1 MTASRPGAPRPE
13 PAGTTGSAA
22 TAATATTAATA
33 AASGGRGRRRSE
45 RVGPFVVFVLFI
57 GLWYLVSG
65 WAIDAVFG
73 KPAFLLPPPHR
84 VIAAGFLDNAMIRGQ
99 MFEGVWLSA
108 QVAFLGLAI
117 AIVIGTGLAVLMS
130 RARWIERSLYPYAVA
145 LQAVPI
151 LAFVPLIGSFF
162 GFDFTSRVLVCVII
176 AVFPIIAN
184 TLFGLLSAEPAQ
196 HDLFTLHGAGG
207 RQRLLK
213 LQFPAALP
221 SIFIGW
227 RISAGLAVIGAVVG
241 DFFFRQ
247 GEPGIGRLIDVYRSR
262 NDNAEMFAAV
272 ILAAGL
278 GIAVFWLFGFL
289 GRLAVGRWHEST
301 GQR

>member
-1 MTASRPGAPRPE
+1 MSASTPGGVPRPE
-13 PAGTTGSAA
+13 PAGPGATGSA
-22 TAATATTAATA
+22 
-33 AASGGRGRRRSE
+33 SVGRGKRRTE
-45 RVGPFVVFVLFI
+45 RLGPFVVFVLFI

-73 KPAFLLPPPHR
+73 KPSFLLPPPHQ

-117 AIVIGTGLAVLMS
+117 AIVVGMGLAVLMS

-176 AVFPIIAN
+176 SVFPIIAN
-184 TLFGLLSAEPAQ
+184 TLFGLLSAEPGQ
-196 HDLFTLHGAGG
+196 HDLFTLYAASG

-221 SIFIGW
+221 SIFTGL

-272 ILAAGL
+272 ILAAAL

>member
-1 MTASRPGAPRPE
+1 MRAVPPCGPSRSRPAGPSSRSASRRQARTE
-13 PAGTTGSAA
+13 YL
-22 TAATATTAATA
+22 
-33 AASGGRGRRRSE
+33 
-45 RVGPFVVFVLFI
+45 GPLVVFAGFI
-57 GLWYLVSG
+57 GLWYLLSG
-65 WAIDAVFG
+65 WAIDSVFA
-73 KPAFLLPPPHR
+73 KPSFLMPPPHR
-84 VIAAGFLDNAMIRGQ
+84 VIAAGFLDNSMIRGQ
-99 MFEGVWLSA
+99 MLQAVWLSA

-117 AIVIGTGLAVLMS
+117 AIVAGMCLAVLMS

-162 GFDFTSRVLVCVII
+162 GFDFSARVIVCVVISI
-176 AVFPIIAN
+176 FPIIAN
-184 TLFGLLSAEPAQ
+184 TLFGLLSAESGQ
-196 HDLFTLHGAGG
+196 HDLFTLHDASR

-213 LQFPAALP
+213 LQVPSALP
-221 SIFIGW
+221 SIFTGL

-247 GEPGIGRLIDVYRSR
+247 GQPGIGRLIDVYRSR

-272 ILAAGL
+272 LLAATL
-278 GIAVFWLFGFL
+278 GIVVFWLFGGL
-289 GRLAVGRWHEST
+289 GRRAVRRWHEST

>member
-1 MTASRPGAPRPE
+1 MSASTPGGVPRPE
-13 PAGTTGSAA
+13 PAGPVATGSA
-22 TAATATTAATA
+22 
-33 AASGGRGRRRSE
+33 SVGRGKRRTE
-45 RVGPFVVFVLFI
+45 RLGPFVVFVLFI

-73 KPAFLLPPPHR
+73 KPSFLLPPPHQ

-117 AIVIGTGLAVLMS
+117 AIVVGMGLAVLMS

-176 AVFPIIAN
+176 SVFPIIAN
-184 TLFGLLSAEPAQ
+184 TLFGLLSAEPGQ
-196 HDLFTLHGAGG
+196 HDLFTLYAASG

-221 SIFIGW
+221 SIFTGL

-272 ILAAGL
+272 ILAAAL